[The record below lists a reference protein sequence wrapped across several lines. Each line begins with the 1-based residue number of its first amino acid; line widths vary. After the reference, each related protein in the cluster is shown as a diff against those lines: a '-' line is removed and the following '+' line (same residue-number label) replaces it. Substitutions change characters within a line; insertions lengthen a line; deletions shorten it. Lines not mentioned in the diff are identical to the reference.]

1 MKKDLMVKKWRKN
14 PVPLIEMTF
23 GKDALTPEQKTNLSL
38 KVTELVVQ
46 ETKQPRDYTWVIIHE
61 EPMENWLI
69 GSLTMQELKVKL
81 QQQKK

>member
-38 KVTELVVQ
+38 KVQ